1 MRERQARI
9 DFLRTQLGNAP
20 HSYFHGLFQFTQHP
34 DFIPPTA
41 NTQANN
47 PQPVENPP
55 SYEAPPDYAE
65 ITKAP
70 EAVSK

>member
-9 DFLRTQLGNAP
+9 DFLRTQLGNSCP
-20 HSYFHGLFQFTQHP
+20 FILSLLFQFTHQP

-41 NTQANN
+41 NTQVNN